1 MVARKRIA
9 RRPAPTASQS
19 LSTGSSK
26 SITRACGTR
35 QLVEGVVQGFGEQ
48 CRVEPREG
56 IAQALHQDHLPVVV
70 AFGRGFAGGDLGADS
85 ATSSARAAN
94 RRR

>member
-1 MVARKRIA
+1 MSTFRHASRVARKRIA

-19 LSTGSSK
+19 LPAGPSK
-26 SITRACGTR
+26 WITRAYGTR

-56 IAQALHQDHLPVVV
+56 IAQALH
-70 AFGRGFAGGDLGADS
+70 
-85 ATSSARAAN
+85 
-94 RRR
+94 